1 MNKLT
6 KQNIEQLANEV
17 MAWLIR
23 NELDMDVS
31 IYYNNQKMTH
41 KYHFDKDYN
50 IVDDGIVTE
59 KDVNPHQITQW
70 AAYNHIL
77 TMTFEGGLYSLLNYS
92 GGKLETEF
100 KNLFAKYGLYYEF
113 GEAWN
118 LTCYPIN
125 PNELEIEYTVY
136 EKPQP
141 TTYLYRHDIS
151 NNPPEL
157 QKIMD
162 IWYDLSSRVGDEGGC
177 VLGAGFK
184 FKWQGKKYFMC
195 ACSPYQGSISW
206 ETHKD
211 TIKVLLEDIGAE
223 NIYYEWGNL
232 D

>member
-6 KQNIEQLANEV
+6 KQKIEQLANEV
-17 MAWLIR
+17 MAWLMR

-31 IYYNNQKMTH
+31 IYYNNQKMAH
-41 KYHFDKDYN
+41 KYHYDKDYN
-50 IVDDGIVTE
+50 VVDDSLVVE
-59 KDVNPHQITQW
+59 KDVDPHQITQW

-77 TMTFEGGLYSLLNYS
+77 TMTFEGGLYSLLNYN
-92 GGKLETEF
+92 GGKLATEF
-100 KNLFAKYGLYYEF
+100 ENLFARYGLYYEF

-118 LTCYPIN
+118 LTCYPIY
-125 PNELEIEYTVY
+125 NELEVEYTVY

-141 TTYLYRHDIS
+141 TTYLYRHEVS
-151 NNPPEL
+151 NNPLEL

-162 IWYDLSSRVGDEGGC
+162 IWYELSSKVGDEGGC

>member
-1 MNKLT
+1 MAKLT

-17 MAWLIR
+17 MDWLIR

-31 IYYNNQKMTH
+31 IYYNNQKMQH
-41 KYHFDKDYN
+41 KYHFNKDYD
-50 IVDDGIVTE
+50 IIDDGISIE
-59 KDVNPHQITQW
+59 KDVDPHQITQW
-70 AAYNHIL
+70 AAHDHIL
-77 TMTFEGGLYSLLNYS
+77 TMTFEGGLYSLLNYN

-100 KNLFAKYGLYYEF
+100 ENLFNKYGLYYEL

-118 LTCYPIN
+118 LTCYPIY
-125 PNELEIEYTVY
+125 NELEVEYTVY

-141 TTYLYRHDIS
+141 TIYLYRYDTS

-162 IWYDLSSRVGDEGGC
+162 IWYEWSSTVGDEGSC

-206 ETHKD
+206 EKYKD
-211 TIKVLLEDIGAE
+211 TIKVLLEDVGAE
-223 NIYYEWGNL
+223 NIYYEWGNM

>member
-1 MNKLT
+1 MAKLT

-23 NELDMDVS
+23 NDLDMDVC
-31 IYYNNQKMTH
+31 IYYNNQKMQH

-50 IVDDGIVTE
+50 IVDDGIITE
-59 KDVNPHQITQW
+59 KDVDPHQITQW
-70 AAYNHIL
+70 AAHNHIL
-77 TMTFEGGLYSLLNYS
+77 TMTFEGGLYSLLNYR

-100 KNLFAKYGLYYEF
+100 ENLFNKYGLYYEL

-118 LTCYPIN
+118 LTCYPIDD
-125 PNELEIEYTVY
+125 ELEIEYTIY

-141 TTYLYRHDIS
+141 TTHLYRHEVS

-162 IWYDLSSRVGDEGGC
+162 IWYDLSSKVGDEGSC

-184 FKWQGKKYFMC
+184 FKWQGKKYFML

-206 ETHKD
+206 EKHKD
-211 TIKVLLEDIGAE
+211 TVKVLLEDIGAE
-223 NIYYEWGNL
+223 NIQYDWGRM